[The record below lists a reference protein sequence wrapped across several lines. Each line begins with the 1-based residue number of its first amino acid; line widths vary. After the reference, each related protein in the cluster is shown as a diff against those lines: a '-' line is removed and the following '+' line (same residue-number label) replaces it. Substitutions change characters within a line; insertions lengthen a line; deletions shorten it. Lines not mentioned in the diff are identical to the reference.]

1 MCRTHARAFV
11 GERAY
16 ASVPFA
22 WERVTILG
30 ALALEGMVAVMT
42 VAAATTK
49 AVMLAYLKEV
59 LLPVLIRDKP
69 KAILVMDNLSAH
81 KSDEV
86 RQCIEGAGFTLRF
99 LPRYSPD
106 YSPIEHGWSKVKGI
120 LRTKEPRSIDAVN
133 QEIPAALDA
142 ISPADA
148 KAWFNNCGYTAP
160 D

>member
-1 MCRTHARAFV
+1 MCRTHARAPE

-30 ALALEGMVAVMT
+30 ALALEGLVAVMT

-49 AVMLAYLKEV
+49 TVMLAFLKEV

-69 KAILVMDNLSAH
+69 GAIIVMDNLSAH
-81 KSDEV
+81 KSPEV
-86 RQCIEGAGFTLRF
+86 RQCIEDAGFTLRL

-106 YSPIEHGWSKVKGI
+106 YSPIEHGWSKMKGI
-120 LRTKEPRSIDAVN
+120 LRTKEPRSINEVN
-133 QEIPAALDA
+133 QELPAAIDA
-142 ISPADA
+142 ITPADA
-148 KAWFNNCGYTAP
+148 IAWFDNCGYVTP